1 MNLSDMRLPRE
12 LEADGTAGTIRQVL
26 MARTVQ
32 LWSGSDL
39 SVPMITVSDTL
50 KKVLQ
55 RANINGHVRCGLEA
69 ISEKLEGERRGIAH
83 LREGRGLPTG
93 DRVSRLLLISSDGSQ
108 RFYRHIEHLLQL
120 HAPRLLSCRLDMDGG
135 ALGSVITG
143 KERQI
148 KVIMAEHKDTVSEL
162 LRALV
167 EGKEDQPI
175 HSEAKPLQ
183 RSEFEEDLE
192 S

>member
-12 LEADGTAGTIRQVL
+12 LEADGAAGTIRQVL
-26 MARTVQ
+26 MVSTVQ

-39 SVPMITVSDTL
+39 SVPMITMDDPL

-55 RANINGHVRCGLEA
+55 RANIRGHVRCGLEA
-69 ISEKLEGERRGIAH
+69 ISDRLERERRGIAH
-83 LREGRGLPTG
+83 LRESKGLPTG
-93 DRVSRLLLISSDGSQ
+93 DRVSRLLLISSDGAQ

-120 HAPRLLSCRLDMDGG
+120 HAPRLLACMLDMDGN

-148 KVIMAEHKDTVSEL
+148 KVIMAEHKEAVSEI
-162 LRALV
+162 LRALLA
-167 EGKEDQPI
+167 GRGDQSAHPGT
-175 HSEAKPLQ
+175 P
-183 RSEFEEDLE
+183 
-192 S
+192 

>member
-32 LWSGSDL
+32 LWSGSNL
-39 SVPMITVSDTL
+39 SVPMITMSDSL

-55 RANINGHVRCGLEA
+55 RASISGHVRCGLEA
-69 ISEKLEGERRGIAH
+69 ISDRLERERKGITH

-93 DRVSRLLLISSDGSQ
+93 DRVSRLLLISSDGAE
-108 RFYRHIEHLLQL
+108 RFYRHVEHLLQL
-120 HAPRLLSCRLDMDGG
+120 HAPRLLCCMLDVDGN
-135 ALGSVITG
+135 ALGSVVTG

-148 KVIMAEHKDTVSEL
+148 KVIMAEHKEAVSEL
-162 LRALV
+162 LRALL
-167 EGKEDQPI
+167 EGRGDQSA
-175 HSEAKPLQ
+175 HRGEAPSVK
-183 RSEFEEDLE
+183 
-192 S
+192 

>member
-26 MARTVQ
+26 MVSTVQ

-39 SVPMITVSDTL
+39 SVPMITMDDPL

-55 RANINGHVRCGLEA
+55 RANIRGHVRCGLEA
-69 ISEKLEGERRGIAH
+69 ISDRLERERRGIAH
-83 LREGRGLPTG
+83 LRESKGLPTG
-93 DRVSRLLLISSDGSQ
+93 DRVSRLLLISSDGAQ

-120 HAPRLLSCRLDMDGG
+120 HAPRLLACMLDMDGN

-148 KVIMAEHKDTVSEL
+148 KVIMAEHKEAVSEI
-162 LRALV
+162 LRALLA
-167 EGKEDQPI
+167 GRGDQSAHPGT
-175 HSEAKPLQ
+175 L
-183 RSEFEEDLE
+183 
-192 S
+192 

>member
-12 LEADGTAGTIRQVL
+12 LEADATAGTIRQVL
-26 MARTVQ
+26 MVRTVQ
-32 LWSGSDL
+32 LRTGSDF
-39 SVPMITVSDTL
+39 SVPMIAMGDTM

-55 RANINGHVRCGLEA
+55 RAYANGHVRCGLEA
-69 ISEKLEGERRGIAH
+69 ISGRLEKERRGIAH

-93 DRVSRLLLISSDGSQ
+93 DRVSRLLLMSSDGAQ
-108 RFYRHIEHLLQL
+108 RFYRHIEQLLQL
-120 HAPRLLSCRLDMDGG
+120 HAPRLLGCMLDMDGN

-148 KVIMAEHKDTVSEL
+148 KVIMAEHKEAVSEL
-162 LRALV
+162 LRALLDDR
-167 EGKEDQPI
+167 GD
-175 HSEAKPLQ
+175 
-183 RSEFEEDLE
+183 RSARPGT

>member
-1 MNLSDMRLPRE
+1 MNLPDMRLPRE

-26 MARTVQ
+26 MVRTVQ

-39 SVPMITVSDTL
+39 SVPMITMGDPL

-55 RANINGHVRCGLEA
+55 RANISGHVRCGLGA
-69 ISEKLEGERRGIAH
+69 ISDRLEMERRGIAL

-93 DRVSRLLLISSDGSQ
+93 DRVSRLLLISSDGAQ

-120 HAPRLLSCRLDMDGG
+120 HAPRLLGCMLDMDGN

-143 KERQI
+143 REKQI
-148 KVIMAEHKDTVSEL
+148 KVIMAEHKEAVSEL
-162 LRALV
+162 LHALL
-167 EGKEDQPI
+167 EGRGDQSAHPGT
-175 HSEAKPLQ
+175 P
-183 RSEFEEDLE
+183 
-192 S
+192 